1 MYLVNL
7 GHWSNASF
15 RKSETIEC
23 LYSVGSRLLVDVFF
37 IFVFF
42 LVDFFCIDSASGLL
56 VLLSFLVLLFFS
68 VFLGWAYNGKLG
80 CKKEGG

>member
-1 MYLVNL
+1 M
-7 GHWSNASF
+7 
-15 RKSETIEC
+15 

-42 LVDFFCIDSASGLL
+42 LVDFFCIDFASGLL

-68 VFLGWAYNGKLG
+68 VFFGMGLQW
-80 CKKEGG
+80 ETWM